1 MRKTLLFLIGIF
13 FISTL
18 LVARPNLTYNHTNYF
33 VLPNNSKKLDK
44 KWYLLTHQIISE
56 KVGPNDYLPNAIH
69 IKLKE
74 KKQITFNR
82 KNLQNSLLSNNLKT
96 MNIENIDLP
105 YEKYIKPDEQDPFGI
120 SRIYEITFD
129 LPVDPYTI
137 CEELMKNPE
146 VEYATPI
153 FRQRAYDYSPNDP
166 RYKANEQYAI
176 NVLKL
181 HKAWDIS
188 KGNKNVKI
196 AIVDSGIDWTHEDLS
211 SNIWTNPGEIPNN
224 GKDDDGNG
232 FVDDVHGWDFV
243 GNITSP
249 SNPVKPDNDPKP
261 QNPNNEHGTHVSG
274 CASAVTDNN
283 IGIASPGFSCS
294 IIPCKV
300 GADDINV
307 ADILKGYEAILYAAN
322 LGADVINC
330 SWGGPGYSPANHD
343 IIKQAVA
350 KGSVIV
356 VAAGNSGGFLD
367 VVKQYPAS
375 FSEVLT
381 VGSTGANNVSNFSD
395 YGVSV
400 DIWAPGE
407 NILSTVLNNQYNRAS
422 GTSMSSPLVAGVCGL
437 VKSIHPNW
445 SPKKVMMQLRS
456 TVVNRLSLNDGTKRP
471 FYFGMVNAE
480 DALLFNNNN
489 PNKLV
494 PGIAIQSTAIQ
505 GSNTINSYE
514 SNTVKVNL
522 MNYLA
527 NATNV
532 EVTISA
538 YDSWVKLENN
548 INKLG
553 NINTDESKELE
564 FTVAIDQNCPWYL
577 ATIRLL
583 VTIKADG
590 NYVNYELIELPLNLP
605 SQNEFGIAANYIAH
619 PAYFQ
624 MSAMMMVDKNNGWF
638 VGNDRMQN
646 LGIYANMTN
655 GTPSQVK
662 STGGRPL
669 YAVYAFDNL
678 NAVVG
683 TGSDDAI
690 SQSEIMITTNGGTN
704 WKYVNTSNITGFI
717 NFVYFYDKNNGI
729 FLGDPLPNSTVWGCG
744 YTTDGGNTWQLL
756 NTLPPALVGEDGLV
770 GSGQFTGDKIWFGTT
785 KGRVFYSSDR
795 GKTWQIS
802 IASSSGRAVTELSF
816 SDDKKGIAVISD
828 NLNSAN
834 SNRSLAQTS
843 NGIDWESH
851 PTINFTAMGLF
862 PVYVFSPI
870 DSKKQFILFSNGEIH
885 QSDNNGATWSYLQSR
900 LYESYVLGSHNQYG
914 NKVRLWQLGAGL
926 SYLDFEYKPTVEIK
940 KIAIV
945 DQTPI
950 DFGDLEITKNRSK
963 ILKIKG
969 IGNST
974 TQVISSEIQPQEGT
988 LENEFSFATELPIN
1002 VDVQSITNI
1011 RIRFNPTTT
1020 GKKGAKINL
1029 KTDGE
1034 PLSFEVIGN
1043 AIPLA
1048 SINDLTA
1055 SKLNIYPNPSS
1066 RILFIEFNNPLQ
1078 NNIQIVLY
1086 NSLGIEIMNMI
1097 ANTESNLIK
1106 LPIDNLPNGLYY
1118 LKLNSNS
1125 GTEFHKI
1132 IINN

>member
-1 MRKTLLFLIGIF
+1 MKNILLTLF
-13 FISTL
+13 FVVFAISITN
-18 LVARPNLTYNHTNYF
+18 ARPKPNDYQSNLF
-33 VLPNNSKKLDK
+33 VIQNNSKQTDK
-44 KWYLLTHQIISE
+44 NWHLLTYQKISE
-56 KVGPNDYLPNAIH
+56 KVGPNDYFPNAIH
-69 IKLKE
+69 VKLIE

-82 KNLQNSLLSNNLKT
+82 KSLQNSLLSNNLKT
-96 MNIENIDLP
+96 MNIQNIDLP
-105 YEKYIKPDEQDPFGI
+105 FEKYIKPDEQDPYGI
-120 SRIYEITFD
+120 SRIYEIKYD

-153 FRQRAYDYSPNDP
+153 FRQRAYDYTPNDP

-181 HKAWDIS
+181 QKAWDIS

-196 AIVDSGIDWTHEDLS
+196 AIVDSGIDWTHEDLIG
-211 SNIWTNPGEIPNN
+211 NIWTNPGEIPNN

-232 FVDDVHGWDFV
+232 FIDDVHGWDFV
-243 GNITSP
+243 GNISSP
-249 SNPVKPDNDPKP
+249 NSPVKPDNDPKP
-261 QNPNNEHGTHVSG
+261 QNSNNEHGTHVSG

-283 IGIASPGFSCS
+283 IGVASPGFSCS

-300 GADDINV
+300 GADDIYV
-307 ADILKGYEAILYAAN
+307 ADILRGYEGILYAAN

-343 IIKQAVA
+343 VIKQAVA

-367 VVKQYPAS
+367 VSKQYPAA
-375 FSEVLT
+375 FPEVLT
-381 VGSTGANNVSNFSD
+381 VGSTGANNVSTFSD

-400 DIWAPGE
+400 DVWAPGE

-437 VKSIHPNW
+437 VKSVHPDW
-445 SPKKVMMQLRS
+445 SPQKVMMQLRS
-456 TVVNRLSLNDGTKRP
+456 TVVNRLSLNDGSKRP

-494 PGIAIQSTAIQ
+494 PGIAIKSTAIQ
-505 GSNTINSYE
+505 GSNSLNSYE
-514 SNTVKVNL
+514 SNSIKVNL

-538 YDSWVKLENN
+538 YNSWVKLENN
-548 INKLG
+548 IQTLG
-553 NINTDESKELE
+553 NINTDQSKEME
-564 FTVAIDQNCPWYL
+564 FTIAIDQNCPWYL

-619 PAYFQ
+619 PSYFQ
-624 MSAMMMVDKNNGWF
+624 ISAMTMVDKNNGWF

-646 LGIYANMTN
+646 LGVYAIMNN
-655 GTPSQVK
+655 GIPSQIK

-669 YAVYAFDNL
+669 YAVYAFDN
-678 NAVVG
+678 ATAIVG
-683 TGSDDAI
+683 TGSDDAV
-690 SQSEIMITTNGGTN
+690 SQSEIMITTNAGSDWN
-704 WKYVNTSNITGFI
+704 YINTSNITGFI
-717 NFVYFYDKNNGI
+717 NFIHFYDRNNGI
-729 FLGDPLPNSTVWGCG
+729 FLGDPIGNSTVWGCG

-756 NTLPPALVGEDGLV
+756 NTIPPALVGEDGLV

-795 GKTWQIS
+795 GKTWQVS

-816 SDDKKGIAVISD
+816 MDDKRGIAVISD

-843 NGIDWESH
+843 DGVNWESH
-851 PTINFTAMGLF
+851 PTINFTTMGLF
-862 PVYVFSPI
+862 PVYAFSPI
-870 DSKKQFILFSNGEIH
+870 DSKKQYILFSNGEIH
-885 QSDNNGATWSYLQSR
+885 QSDNNGVTWSYLQSR
-900 LYESYVLGSHNQYG
+900 LYESYVLGSYNLYG

-926 SYLDFEYKPTVEIK
+926 TYLDFEYKPTVEIK

-945 DQTPI
+945 DEPPI

-963 ILKIKG
+963 ILKLKG

-974 TQVISSEIQPQEGT
+974 TQVVSYEIKPAEGT
-988 LENEFSFATELPIN
+988 TENEFSFLTDLPIN

-1011 RIRFNPTTT
+1011 RIRFNPSTT
-1020 GKKGAKINL
+1020 GKKGATINL
-1029 KTDGE
+1029 NTDGE

-1043 AIPLA
+1043 AIPLS
-1048 SINDLTA
+1048 SISDLTTN
-1055 SKLNIYPNPSS
+1055 KLSIYPNPSS
-1066 RILFIEFNNPLQ
+1066 KVLFIEFSDRLQ
-1078 NNIQIVLY
+1078 NNAEISLY
-1086 NSLGIEIMNMI
+1086 NSLGLELLNLVVDSQ
-1097 ANTESNLIK
+1097 SNFIK
-1106 LPIDNLPNGLYY
+1106 LPIENLPNGLYY
-1118 LKLNSNS
+1118 LKVNYANS
-1125 GTEFHKI
+1125 TEFHKI